1 MGANER
7 REVVRS
13 KTLALEQR
21 DQVIRGVIDVWE
33 QSLWCSARCIFA
45 TDVGAYSGALG
56 TRYGGVVV
64 RVLREIGVSDFEL
77 GLNLAEEKT
86 DGLQSVVLGAINL
99 AEIHHEGAVGA
110 TGCGVFVP
118 CPSVVEAKADG
129 SAGIIIAETV
139 GFLELFGELG
149 RYIPP

>member
-1 MGANER
+1 VGCE
-7 REVVRS
+7 S
-13 KTLALEQR
+13 LALEQR
-21 DQVIRGVIDVWE
+21 DEVIGGVINVWE

-56 TRYGGVVV
+56 ARDGGVVV
-64 RVLREIGVSDFEL
+64 RVLREIGVSDFEF

-86 DGLQSVVLGAINL
+86 DGLESVVLRAINL
-99 AEIHHEGAVGA
+99 AEVHHEGAVGA
-110 TGCGVFVP
+110 TGRGVLVP
-118 CPSVVEAKADG
+118 CTSVVEAKANG
-129 SAGIIIAETV
+129 SAGIVIAETI